1 MAQTATTTTLMSTQN
16 PSVVNPYGSPS
27 GVTLYVTISPNPGSG
42 NGSVR
47 FTDNGA
53 DISGCTSV
61 QVQSGVASCSMG
73 GGLPM
78 GTRSIVAYYSGG
90 TGYAASVSS
99 TLTQYSVRGPSVAAS
114 YAASSIRQDQ
124 STTLT
129 ITLTNPNTV
138 ALGGV
143 RLPATDLSSFSG
155 ATISLGAG
163 TCSSSP
169 RIDFGEVSLSN
180 QTLAANSSCTVVVN
194 IPAGQPTGTR
204 YVNPQSPTA
213 TTANGVSGFSLTG
226 SSGGQQ
232 NLTVTAGVPAP
243 PTITVSR
250 TTFPGAIA
258 VGGTTQLTFTLSNPN
273 AFLITGVGTT
283 LTLPSELVIHQNSGS
298 DFTTTCTNASLL
310 GSTGGG
316 SVRLIGG
323 RISANG
329 SCTFTVTVRGASA
342 GSVSVPTGA
351 PSATNA
357 AAGAEGSPLAITVNP
372 TLTVTQAVASTV
384 LTQNVAATAFT
395 PVTASGGAG
404 PLTYAITSGGALPT
418 GLIFSTST
426 GQISGTPTS
435 TKARTTYNVTVTD
448 QSVPT
453 AITGTTTFDLTVNAA
468 FTPTPTLTFA
478 TPTSAS
484 VTMGGS
490 LTNAATSTLSGG
502 NFGAISYASSDPGI
516 ATVSASGVVTPVGV
530 GAATITATQAA
541 VAGVN
546 AQASQTYVLTVALP
560 PAPTVASTSV
570 DVAYNSP
577 GQAVSLPVSGQYTA
591 LAISSAPTNG
601 KVSVNG
607 ATATYI
613 PTPGFSGGDSFTYI
627 ATGLGGASA
636 PATVTLRVVPPGAPT
651 VAAISVSVAYNSPG
665 QTFNL
670 PASGEFTALTVASA
684 SANGRVTISGTT
696 ATYVPTPGFFGAD
709 SFTYSASGPGG
720 ASNAATVTLDVARPD
735 APTALAASAN
745 VAFNSSGQTVALPT
759 SGAVTALALL
769 TDPINGKVTIN
780 GATATYVP
788 TPGFFGADSF
798 TYTATGPG
806 GTSSPAAV
814 TLTVARP
821 EPPTVAAVSADVAYN
836 SVGQA
841 VSLAASGVFTAL
853 TVATAPT
860 NGKVTISGTT
870 ALYVPTPGFSG
881 SDSFTYTATGP
892 GGGSAPATV
901 TLTVASPRTLTV
913 AAAFADVAYNSP
925 GQAVSLKATGAFTAL
940 VVATAPTNGTVTING
955 VTAVYVPTPGF
966 SGGDSFTYFATGP
979 GGVSPPATV
988 TLTVARP
995 DAPTVAADSV
1005 NVAFNSAGQTVRLAA
1020 SGVFTALTVATAP
1033 TNGKVTI
1040 NGATAIY
1047 VPNPGFFGADS
1058 FTYTATGPGGT
1069 SAPAT
1074 ITLAV
1079 ARPPPAPVVVSLPAT
1094 ATTAV
1099 VPSAAGGSGASV
1111 TVDLT
1116 TVATGSVTGFEVTAP
1131 GQYGQV
1137 AIEEVILGSSMAL
1150 AEDVA
1155 RPSRPR
1161 SSSMLGYRLRYT
1173 PNPGFMGVDTVTL
1186 VAVGQGGRSAP
1197 VVFTFNVPGK
1207 APDLSARVLSS
1218 GSVTLTPTTGVIGGP
1233 FQGLRI
1239 IRAPA
1244 FGTAITS
1251 GLTLVFAPGAGGS
1264 GAASLDY
1271 VVELPFGSS
1280 GVGRIDLQADPVPVV
1295 APIKITTQAG
1305 RPVTT
1310 SVTANAQ
1317 GGPFISAAVVSL
1329 SVPSAGK
1336 ATLTAGGS
1344 AGARTY
1350 DLTFTPD
1357 GQFAGQVDV
1366 RFTLSNAFATST
1378 GLVQITVEPR
1388 PDPSRDPDTRAL
1400 ISGQADTA
1408 WRFARAQTENFSRR
1422 LEQIRGGD
1430 NRSQNG
1436 LSVNMGAFRDT
1447 KRTPNVEFQQQL
1459 GLDVDEQGRSPRD
1472 RAYQAEERAFLDG
1485 FKMRSAALAS
1495 SASDADDDSG
1505 LSDPASSPKA
1515 RVGSPSKV
1523 GVWAGGGLDWGH
1535 RDAQGLRDTR
1545 FSTSGVS
1552 GGADLKVN
1560 DNLILGGGFGYGG
1573 DRTRIGSQGTA
1584 FDSETLVGVLYGSW
1598 RAAPDLHL
1606 EGLIGYGRL
1615 DYGSRRW
1622 SPEESGFAL
1631 GRRSGN
1637 LTFGSVGLAYD
1648 RRSGRRAR
1656 SLYGRME
1663 TSRASLAAFTE
1674 TGAGI
1679 SALHYQAITP
1689 ATVTG
1694 NLGVKLEW
1702 IVEART
1708 FVFAPSARMEWR
1720 HEFQQPGDQTISYA
1734 DWLDGPLY
1742 NVSLDGWSRDSLAL
1756 ELGGRWTLGDN
1767 LDIDASYRST
1777 LVSNGSSQGLH
1788 LKLIARF

>member
-636 PATVTLRVVPPGAPT
+636 PATVTLRVVPPGDVTPISHP
-651 VAAISVSVAYNSPG
+651 AI
-665 QTFNL
+665 T
-670 PASGEFTALTVASA
+670 
-684 SANGRVTISGTT
+684 
-696 ATYVPTPGFFGAD
+696 
-709 SFTYSASGPGG
+709 
-720 ASNAATVTLDVARPD
+720 
-735 APTALAASAN
+735 
-745 VAFNSSGQTVALPT
+745 
-759 SGAVTALALL
+759 
-769 TDPINGKVTIN
+769 
-780 GATATYVP
+780 
-788 TPGFFGADSF
+788 
-798 TYTATGPG
+798 
-806 GTSSPAAV
+806 
-814 TLTVARP
+814 
-821 EPPTVAAVSADVAYN
+821 
-836 SVGQA
+836 
-841 VSLAASGVFTAL
+841 
-853 TVATAPT
+853 
-860 NGKVTISGTT
+860 
-870 ALYVPTPGFSG
+870 
-881 SDSFTYTATGP
+881 
-892 GGGSAPATV
+892 
-901 TLTVASPRTLTV
+901 
-913 AAAFADVAYNSP
+913 
-925 GQAVSLKATGAFTAL
+925 
-940 VVATAPTNGTVTING
+940 
-955 VTAVYVPTPGF
+955 
-966 SGGDSFTYFATGP
+966 
-979 GGVSPPATV
+979 
-988 TLTVARP
+988 
-995 DAPTVAADSV
+995 
-1005 NVAFNSAGQTVRLAA
+1005 
-1020 SGVFTALTVATAP
+1020 
-1033 TNGKVTI
+1033 
-1040 NGATAIY
+1040 
-1047 VPNPGFFGADS
+1047 
-1058 FTYTATGPGGT
+1058 
-1069 SAPAT
+1069 
-1074 ITLAV
+1074 
-1079 ARPPPAPVVVSLPAT
+1079 
-1094 ATTAV
+1094 
-1099 VPSAAGGSGASV
+1099 
-1111 TVDLT
+1111 
-1116 TVATGSVTGFEVTAP
+1116 
-1131 GQYGQV
+1131 
-1137 AIEEVILGSSMAL
+1137 
-1150 AEDVA
+1150 
-1155 RPSRPR
+1155 
-1161 SSSMLGYRLRYT
+1161 
-1173 PNPGFMGVDTVTL
+1173 
-1186 VAVGQGGRSAP
+1186 
-1197 VVFTFNVPGK
+1197 
-1207 APDLSARVLSS
+1207 RVL
-1218 GSVTLTPTTGVIGGP
+1218 G
-1233 FQGLRI
+1233 
-1239 IRAPA
+1239 
-1244 FGTAITS
+1244 
-1251 GLTLVFAPGAGGS
+1251 
-1264 GAASLDY
+1264 
-1271 VVELPFGSS
+1271 
-1280 GVGRIDLQADPVPVV
+1280 
-1295 APIKITTQAG
+1295 
-1305 RPVTT
+1305 
-1310 SVTANAQ
+1310 
-1317 GGPFISAAVVSL
+1317 
-1329 SVPSAGK
+1329 
-1336 ATLTAGGS
+1336 
-1344 AGARTY
+1344 
-1350 DLTFTPD
+1350 
-1357 GQFAGQVDV
+1357 
-1366 RFTLSNAFATST
+1366 
-1378 GLVQITVEPR
+1378 
-1388 PDPSRDPDTRAL
+1388 
-1400 ISGQADTA
+1400 
-1408 WRFARAQTENFSRR
+1408 
-1422 LEQIRGGD
+1422 
-1430 NRSQNG
+1430 
-1436 LSVNMGAFRDT
+1436 
-1447 KRTPNVEFQQQL
+1447 
-1459 GLDVDEQGRSPRD
+1459 
-1472 RAYQAEERAFLDG
+1472 
-1485 FKMRSAALAS
+1485 
-1495 SASDADDDSG
+1495 
-1505 LSDPASSPKA
+1505 
-1515 RVGSPSKV
+1515 
-1523 GVWAGGGLDWGH
+1523 
-1535 RDAQGLRDTR
+1535 
-1545 FSTSGVS
+1545 
-1552 GGADLKVN
+1552 
-1560 DNLILGGGFGYGG
+1560 
-1573 DRTRIGSQGTA
+1573 
-1584 FDSETLVGVLYGSW
+1584 
-1598 RAAPDLHL
+1598 
-1606 EGLIGYGRL
+1606 
-1615 DYGSRRW
+1615 
-1622 SPEESGFAL
+1622 
-1631 GRRSGN
+1631 
-1637 LTFGSVGLAYD
+1637 
-1648 RRSGRRAR
+1648 
-1656 SLYGRME
+1656 
-1663 TSRASLAAFTE
+1663 
-1674 TGAGI
+1674 
-1679 SALHYQAITP
+1679 
-1689 ATVTG
+1689 
-1694 NLGVKLEW
+1694 
-1702 IVEART
+1702 
-1708 FVFAPSARMEWR
+1708 
-1720 HEFQQPGDQTISYA
+1720 
-1734 DWLDGPLY
+1734 
-1742 NVSLDGWSRDSLAL
+1742 
-1756 ELGGRWTLGDN
+1756 
-1767 LDIDASYRST
+1767 
-1777 LVSNGSSQGLH
+1777 
-1788 LKLIARF
+1788 